1 MSKLTRREF
10 KELLIEWKQ
19 SFINERVTPK
29 VELSGMI
36 KNKYPID
43 VIFAVSEYDDY
54 ENIYNKFDNNIYNV
68 LRKDSSLN
76 FKSELTFEDVP
87 LIIEKNSQ
95 NIEFM
100 LENLSFEGIPD
111 QEKHLR
117 NSINND
123 DLLIIINFQIDQN
136 ERSKEAMKTMESGG
150 IFDIVKYKVDSF
162 NQNDKL
168 KDIISWTFH
177 DLFHSHFDVNVVAGE
192 SMQNYINKTI
202 ENSLSDDSSIKK
214 RVDFMGD
221 KVSFFGNESE
231 KMHASGIV
239 DEIVEFFEKE
249 NFTKGVAGFDIPG
262 SMFAYSLLMIQ
273 SEEDINKLSLSNDS
287 KEYFKEFYNLTKKA
301 IEGMSLIK
309 NKILFAGNLGS

>member
-136 ERSKEAMKTMESGG
+136 ER
-150 IFDIVKYKVDSF
+150 
-162 NQNDKL
+162 
-168 KDIISWTFH
+168 
-177 DLFHSHFDVNVVAGE
+177 
-192 SMQNYINKTI
+192 
-202 ENSLSDDSSIKK
+202 
-214 RVDFMGD
+214 
-221 KVSFFGNESE
+221 
-231 KMHASGIV
+231 
-239 DEIVEFFEKE
+239 
-249 NFTKGVAGFDIPG
+249 
-262 SMFAYSLLMIQ
+262 
-273 SEEDINKLSLSNDS
+273 
-287 KEYFKEFYNLTKKA
+287 
-301 IEGMSLIK
+301 
-309 NKILFAGNLGS
+309 